1 MDPSQSWIE
10 ELAALRDAGTP
21 CAVVVVSGSKGSV
34 PREAGARM
42 IVAGGDLVWGT
53 IGGGRL
59 EQLAIEAAT
68 ELVNGGTSTT
78 RAMEL
83 PLSESAGQCCGGVV
97 QLLVESFVWRTSPLY
112 VFGAGHV
119 AQALGGLAD
128 YLRCR
133 VELIDP
139 REEDEIRP
147 RLPKERPYELRLV
160 DAPEGEVDEL
170 PAGARVVIMT
180 HSHDLDQRIVEA
192 ALRRDD
198 LAYLGLI
205 GSDRKWARFQK
216 RLVAKG
222 YTPEQIARV
231 RCPIGLGPSSKE
243 PTAIAISVAA
253 ELLAEAS
260 RAACGT
266 AD

>member
-1 MDPSQSWIE
+1 MDTSQTWIE
-10 ELAALRDAGTP
+10 ELSALREAGTP
-21 CAVVVVSGSKGSV
+21 CAVVVVTGSKGSV

-59 EQLAIEAAT
+59 EQLAIEAASEMVAKGET
-68 ELVNGGTSTT
+68 AS
-78 RAMEL
+78 RALEL

-97 QLLVESFVWRTSPLY
+97 QLFLESFAWTKRQLY

-119 AQALGGLAD
+119 AQALAGLAP
-128 YLRCR
+128 YLRSE
-133 VELIDP
+133 VILIDP
-139 REEDEIRP
+139 REEEEIRP
-147 RLPKERPYELRLV
+147 RVPADRGYSLSLV

-180 HSHDLDQRIVEA
+180 HNHDLDQRIVEA

-198 LAYLGLI
+198 LGYLGLI

-216 RLVAKG
+216 RLSAKG
-222 YTPEQIARV
+222 FTPEQIARV
-231 RCPIGLGPSSKE
+231 RCPIGIGPSSKE
-243 PTAIAISVAA
+243 PTAIAISIAA
-253 ELLAEAS
+253 ELLAE
-260 RAACGT
+260 RAPCLG